1 MTTET
6 DVAVA
11 FLRRVLPA
19 TGSYFY
25 RYKPGAKKI
34 WMAVSPANS
43 VEQLW
48 SRMQDAGG
56 NLDAGDVYY
65 STASFDCQDQS
76 DAAHVV
82 AKKAFYVDVEVGA
95 AYVKKGTGYDDQ
107 RAAIRARQ
115 CELPFATGC
124 ETALEPLF
132 ERIHRVRGLFARR
145 GATRQPA

>member
-25 RYKPGAKKI
+25 RYRPGARN

-48 SRMQDAGG
+48 ARMQDAGG

-65 STASFDCQDQS
+65 STASFDCPRNDLSYSYQGLS

-82 AKKAFYVDVEVGA
+82 AKRAFYVDVEVGA
-95 AYVKKGTGYDDQ
+95 A
-107 RAAIRARQ
+107 
-115 CELPFATGC
+115 
-124 ETALEPLF
+124 
-132 ERIHRVRGLFARR
+132 
-145 GATRQPA
+145 